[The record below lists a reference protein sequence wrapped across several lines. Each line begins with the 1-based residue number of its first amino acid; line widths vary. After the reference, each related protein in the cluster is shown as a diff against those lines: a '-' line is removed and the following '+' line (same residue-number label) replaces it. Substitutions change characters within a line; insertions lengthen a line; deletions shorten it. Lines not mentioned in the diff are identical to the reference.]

1 MICETVLKPETFFF
15 LVLYL
20 ANIKQK
26 CLKGRMLRFCVNMY
40 IIHIENIQCTYKGR
54 VQLWTIKSKDGWI
67 LCPEAFGS
75 INLLLKSYICFV
87 NIFNNIVWGML
98 LGSECGWYVY
108 NMNIY
113 KLYINNTLLMIIVVF
128 ISNVI
133 VYDFML
139 YINIW
144 MLEEYKLSLLG
155 V

>member
-1 MICETVLKPETFFF
+1 MRSTIELMMLSGNIYWWFGKLFLKPETFLFF
-15 LVLYL
+15 LFVLFL

-26 CLKGRMLRFCVNMY
+26 CLKGKMLRFCVNMY

-98 LGSECGWYVY
+98 WIWSECGWYLQY
-108 NMNIY
+108 KYIY
-113 KLYINNTLLMIIVVF
+113 KYNTLLMMIVVF
-128 ISNVI
+128 IS
-133 VYDFML
+133 M
-139 YINIW
+139 
-144 MLEEYKLSLLG
+144 
-155 V
+155 